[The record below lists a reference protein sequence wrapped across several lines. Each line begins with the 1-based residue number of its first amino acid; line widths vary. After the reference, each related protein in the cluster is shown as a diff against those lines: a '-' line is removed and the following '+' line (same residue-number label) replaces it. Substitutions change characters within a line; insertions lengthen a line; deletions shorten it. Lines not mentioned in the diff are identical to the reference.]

1 LSGGFAVQSSL
12 LDSRSRSLGYA
23 LAREFY
29 ERGVEKRIMNE
40 NVNLEAAI
48 GVLAF
53 LGMAFLLGL
62 AALLT
67 LHALKTKRRQRARKI
82 GLAALI
88 GLGLYITLIVAFSLM
103 SRDRALAIG
112 EEKHFCEIDCHV
124 ANSVLSVRKTRTLG
138 DAPQQAISA
147 GIFYVV
153 TVRTRFD
160 ETTTSATRGDG
171 LLTPNS
177 RILTVLDGEGNA
189 YEQSVEGQRA
199 LDAALGG
206 GVPLDTP
213 LRPGQSYTTEVVFDL
228 PTDVKNPEL
237 LMREGDFVTRFI
249 IGHENSFLHKK
260 TKFRLES

>member
-1 LSGGFAVQSSL
+1 
-12 LDSRSRSLGYA
+12 
-23 LAREFY
+23 
-29 ERGVEKRIMNE
+29 MNE

-53 LGMAFLLGL
+53 LGMACLLGL
-62 AALLT
+62 AALLS

-88 GLGLYITLIVAFSLM
+88 GIGLYLTLLSAFSFI
-103 SRDRALAIG
+103 SRERALAVG

-124 ANSVLSVRKTRTLG
+124 ANSVLSVRKTKTLG
-138 DAPQQAISA
+138 DAPQQQASSE

-177 RILTVLDGEGNA
+177 RILTVLDGEGNS
-189 YEQSVEGQRA
+189 YERSPEGQRA
-199 LDAALGG
+199 LEASSGG
-206 GVPLDTP
+206 GTPLDTP
-213 LRPGQSYTTEVVFDL
+213 LRPGQSYTTELVFDL

-237 LMREGDFVTRFI
+237 LMREGDFLTRFI

-260 TKFRLES
+260 IKFRLES